1 MKVKIVVLIAFVY
14 CITLLVKLPAA
25 VVVEWLPKSAIK
37 INNATG
43 TIWQGQ
49 AKEVVINPKI
59 RFENVTWDLLPLSLL
74 ALKLEADV
82 AFNNGPEAMSGK
94 GNVHYGFSG
103 AGASNVIL
111 DITSKQLLTL
121 VPMRL
126 PVSIDG
132 EFNAAINEI
141 SEGTPYCEQLI
152 GNILWQNA
160 VVGSQ
165 LGDVNLA
172 SPSVDLGCDDGNITA
187 FVTQESDELTT
198 TLDIRLSEGGVYQL
212 NGEIQGT
219 NKLAPDIAN
228 SLTWIGPKNENGA
241 TILKFSGQ
249 L

>member
-1 MKVKIVVLIAFVY
+1 MKVKIVILIAFVY

-25 VVVEWLPKSAIK
+25 VVVEWMPKSAIK
-37 INNATG
+37 INNVTG

-49 AKEVVINPKI
+49 AKEIVINPKVH
-59 RFENVTWDLLPLSLL
+59 FENVTWNLQPLSLL
-74 ALKLEADV
+74 SLKLEADV
-82 AFNNGPEAMSGK
+82 AFNNGVEAMSGK
-94 GNVHYGFSG
+94 GNVYYGLSG

-111 DITSKQLLTL
+111 DITSKELLSL

-126 PVSIDG
+126 PVSIEG
-132 EFNAAINEI
+132 EFNAAIKEI
-141 SEGTPYCEQLI
+141 TEGEPYCEQLI

-172 SPSVDLGCDDGNITA
+172 SPSVDLGCDDGNLTA

-219 NKLAPDIAN
+219 NQLAPDIAN

-241 TILKFSGQ
+241 TILTFSGQ

>member
-1 MKVKIVVLIAFVY
+1 M
-14 CITLLVKLPAA
+14 
-25 VVVEWLPKSAIK
+25 
-37 INNATG
+37 
-43 TIWQGQ
+43 
-49 AKEVVINPKI
+49 
-59 RFENVTWDLLPLSLL
+59 
-74 ALKLEADV
+74 
-82 AFNNGPEAMSGK
+82 
-94 GNVHYGFSG
+94 
-103 AGASNVIL
+103 
-111 DITSKQLLTL
+111 
-121 VPMRL
+121 
-126 PVSIDG
+126 
-132 EFNAAINEI
+132 
-141 SEGTPYCEQLI
+141 
-152 GNILWQNA
+152 
-160 VVGSQ
+160 VGSQ